1 MSIAFPVSCVS
12 DTFSSYHVSFCLVYW
27 NYYHLTNYICT
38 MMILMMMGL
47 DPVTLVRA
55 LSLFALMNPLT
66 VLENPLVVSV
76 AWGLEFFFLRG
87 IESIDDVVTLVVFVP
102 K

>member
-1 MSIAFPVSCVS
+1 
-12 DTFSSYHVSFCLVYW
+12 
-27 NYYHLTNYICT
+27 

-55 LSLFALMNPLT
+55 LSLFALMNPLA